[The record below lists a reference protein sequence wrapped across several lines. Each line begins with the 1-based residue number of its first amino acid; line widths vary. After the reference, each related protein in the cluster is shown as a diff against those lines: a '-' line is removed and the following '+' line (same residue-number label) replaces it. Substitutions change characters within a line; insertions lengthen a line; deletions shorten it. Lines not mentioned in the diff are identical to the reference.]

1 LTTTLRLMAAF
12 LNIAKLICTFNTSRR
27 TLNQL

>member
-1 LTTTLRLMAAF
+1 MAAF